1 MTNISSKAGGGVC
14 ISMALAL
21 ASGAAHGEMV
31 LVEIAGTVEFNQ
43 VSAPPIGSLTAG
55 TAVVLSFLLDSDD
68 FVNSPNYPTRGYAID
83 QASFSLA
90 GGGVSV
96 GLQSP
101 FPGGEVPYFVIRND
115 DPAVDGFFIARS
127 VDFPIGVPLGQTG
140 FFDTFSQDFSVT
152 YGGGLLESLDILDAV
167 GTYGFGGLKGYNWTI
182 DDGPASPVSIGFES
196 ISISVVPSPATP
208 ALLAIGAGLTR
219 RRRR

>member
-1 MTNISSKAGGGVC
+1 MKAIGTGLGV
-14 ISMALAL
+14 ALITSAAAVPSAH
-21 ASGAAHGEMV
+21 ASMV

-43 VSAPPIGSLTAG
+43 VAAPPIGSLAAG
-55 TAVVLSFLLDSDD
+55 TAVVLSFLVDSDI
-68 FVNSPNYPTRGYAID
+68 FVNSPTYPTRGYAIE

-101 FPGGEVPYFVIRND
+101 FPAGQVPYFVIRND

-140 FFDTFSQDFSVT
+140 FFGTFSQDFSVT

-167 GTYGFGGLKGYNWTI
+167 GTYAYGGLEGYNWTI

-196 ISISVVPSPATP
+196 ISISVVPAPAT
-208 ALLAIGAGLTR
+208 AAMLVLGGAAGR
-219 RRRR
+219 RRR

>member
-1 MTNISSKAGGGVC
+1 MKAIGTGLG
-14 ISMALAL
+14 LAL
-21 ASGAAHGEMV
+21 ITSAAAVPSALGEMV

-43 VSAPPIGSLTAG
+43 VTAPPIGSLTAG
-55 TAVVLSFLLDSDD
+55 TAVVLSFLVDSDD
-68 FVNSPNYPTRGYAID
+68 FANSPTYPTRGYVID

-101 FPGGEVPYFVIRND
+101 FPDGEVPYFVIRND

-140 FFDTFSQDFSVT
+140 VFGTFSQDFSVT

-167 GTYGFGGLKGYNWTI
+167 GTYEYAGLKGYNWTI
-182 DDGPASPVSIGFES
+182 DDGPFSPMSIGFES
-196 ISISVVPSPATP
+196 ITISVVPAPATV
-208 ALLAIGAGLTR
+208 AMLLLGGAFGR
-219 RRRR
+219 RRS